1 MTGECCVCLGGK
13 EIWVFGSFRPFFK
26 IFDIYLR
33 TFENLSKWNKISDFF
48 AFKAYTTLSHHF
60 DPILVIFGL
69 RLTLNH
75 NKNVP
80 NHNKHNQIL
89 WFMLILI
96 WLTLILIWLTLILIW
111 LKLILI
117 WLTLILIWLTLIL
130 IWLTLILIW
139 LTLFWFGS
147 RLFWFGSRYSDL
159 AHTILIW
166 LKICYIL
173 TLKFKIQNF
182 FFFLF
187 NFQSCGFGICG
198 FFPV

>member
-1 MTGECCVCLGGK
+1 MIGESCVPRKQRNLRFGHLDHFQNIWNVL
-13 EIWVFGSFRPFFK
+13 EIFEKWLK
-26 IFDIYLR
+26 R
-33 TFENLSKWNKISDFF
+33 TKNSNFF

-111 LKLILI
+111 LRLILI
-117 WLTLILIWLTLIL
+117 WLA
-130 IWLTLILIW
+130 
-139 LTLFWFGS
+139 LF
-147 RLFWFGSRYSDL
+147 LFGSRYSDVAQNML
-159 AHTILIW
+159 YT
-166 LKICYIL
+166 Y
-173 TLKFKIQNF
+173 FKIQNSKKKKKILFIF
-182 FFFLF
+182 FFF
-187 NFQSCGFGICG
+187 
-198 FFPV
+198 